1 MCQDPDR
8 VCRNHGIF
16 APEIAIGVLEH
27 SLREGNNMSIKRL
40 HIGPRLSQVAIH
52 GDTVYTAGIVA
63 DDTNVDVAGQTGQ
76 ILDKIDQY
84 LKEAGTDKTKI
95 VSTTIWLADIKDFAT
110 MNSVWDQWVPKGNT
124 PPRACV
130 ESKLATQAYKVE
142 IRVIAAK

>member
-1 MCQDPDR
+1 
-8 VCRNHGIF
+8 
-16 APEIAIGVLEH
+16 
-27 SLREGNNMSIKRL
+27 MSIKRL
-40 HIGPRLSQVAIH
+40 HVGARLSQVAIH

-95 VSTTIWLADIKDFAT
+95 ISTTIWLADIKDFAQ
-110 MNSVWDQWVPKGNT
+110 MNSVWDQSVPKDNT

-130 ESKLATQAYKVE
+130 ESRLATPSYKVE
-142 IRVIAAK
+142 IRIIAAR

>member
-1 MCQDPDR
+1 
-8 VCRNHGIF
+8 
-16 APEIAIGVLEH
+16 
-27 SLREGNNMSIKRL
+27 MSVKRF
-40 HIGPRLSQVAIH
+40 HVGPRLSQVAIH

-84 LKEAGTDKTKI
+84 LREADTDKTRI
-95 VSTTIWLADIKDFAT
+95 VSTTIWLADIKDFAA

-130 ESKLATQAYKVE
+130 ESKLATAAYKVE

>member
-1 MCQDPDR
+1 MT
-8 VCRNHGIF
+8 
-16 APEIAIGVLEH
+16 
-27 SLREGNNMSIKRL
+27 IKRL
-40 HIGPRLSQVAIH
+40 HVGPRLSQVAIH

-95 VSTTIWLADIKDFAT
+95 ISTTIWLADIKDFAQ

-130 ESKLATQAYKVE
+130 ESKLATAAYKVE